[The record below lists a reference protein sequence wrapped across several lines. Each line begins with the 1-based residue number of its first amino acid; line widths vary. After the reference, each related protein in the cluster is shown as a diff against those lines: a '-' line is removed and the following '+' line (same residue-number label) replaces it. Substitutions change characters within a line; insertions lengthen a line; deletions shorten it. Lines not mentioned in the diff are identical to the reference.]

1 MVTWTPR
8 DDIRDKYRGYQ
19 KPRYSAGVNV
29 TPNVGQDDRRSSY
42 LRNSYI
48 NNVNAT
54 REQNAINDRNN
65 NLDYA
70 MSRSPSW
77 YQNRDNLKSIKG
89 VLESTPAVTTDMNES
104 RNMYQMLMNQM
115 KGGDKGARLID
126 TSGLPAG
133 ARRTGRTLFQDPSKS
148 AGFKADLRNMLGDL
162 TFQNKRLSPE
172 KRTSNP
178 AAVRAPEYNPFPKS
192 GFGKEFYEEEFGGFD
207 FGGLMEG
214 IFKALPYTG
223 GVSKIASLLGGNRD
237 REPLERDSRFY
248 PENNVFDINFDEIE
262 NIPFMGDELDDELDD
277 EFNWLDA
284 YAPFDDPFNAEQLRS
299 EGKGGLFDLED
310 NIPSVIDEDITDNI
324 VIKEKPDRDE
334 EVIIS
339 EDSFIE
345 PEDSF
350 IESLDEEESFN
361 DQYSFINENPDLTP
375 YEWVMTMVDETGSTM
390 DEVIQNGIF
399 NGILIEN

>member
-1 MVTWTPR
+1 MAPP
-8 DDIRDKYRGYQ
+8 K
-19 KPRYSAGVNV
+19 KKKLKSF
-29 TPNVGQDDRRSSY
+29 DRREA
-42 LRNSYI
+42 YI
-48 NNVNAT
+48 ANQGIRAVNAA
-54 REQNAINDRNN
+54 REFDNTYGNANW
-65 NLDYA
+65 A
-70 MSRSPSW
+70 MSQPKEF
-77 YQNRDNLKSIKG
+77 YLNRDNLSKIK
-89 VLESTPAVTTDMNES
+89 PALVNMKAGRDFYTTDKDDK
-104 RNMYQMLMNQM
+104 RNMYMMAMNAI
-115 KGGDKGARLID
+115 KGGGGAQMID